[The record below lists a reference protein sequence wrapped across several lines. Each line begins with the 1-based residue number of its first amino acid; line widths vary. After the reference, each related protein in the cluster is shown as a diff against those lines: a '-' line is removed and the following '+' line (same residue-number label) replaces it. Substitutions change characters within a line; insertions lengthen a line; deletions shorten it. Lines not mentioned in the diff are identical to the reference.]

1 MRYSV
6 SVFFF
11 FNQKTAYEM
20 RISDWSSDVCSSDV
34 RTGSVMNLHHLL
46 QARAAAGR
54 PVRIALIG
62 AGQFGSMFLAQARL
76 TPGFHVAVVADLNVE
91 KALQAPTTTGWA
103 KEQFAARGLDDALK
117 SGANWVTD
125 DDGAI
130 FKPEAIE
137 ETGKAS
143 GGVEG

>member
-20 RISDWSSDVCSSDV
+20 RISDWSSDVCSSDL

-62 AGQFGSMFLAQARL
+62 AGKFGSMFLAQARL

-91 KALQAPTTTGWA
+91 KALQALPTTGWA
-103 KEQFAARGLDDALK
+103 KEQFAERGPADASK
-117 SGANWVTD
+117 RGAPWGPAEQ
-125 DDGAI
+125 GAI
-130 FKPEAIE
+130 SQ
-137 ETGKAS
+137 TQDTQG
-143 GGVEG
+143 